1 MKDTASSCMVVATLI
16 ATVMFAAAFSV
27 PGGNDDDTG
36 RPIFLTKKSF
46 LVFAISDALALFSSA
61 TSILIFLSI
70 LTSRYAEEDFLE
82 SLPNRLII
90 GLATLFISVATM
102 MIAFCATLFI
112 VLGPE
117 LVWVANPMALVAC
130 VPSQGRKPNSF
141 LFPVSSTPGNLP
153 VTVFLSGH
161 LPISQLSGTG
171 TKEDPRAPRHA
182 HFHGRRVRRFSGD
195 APPPPASPA
204 ADQHPYLPGSP
215 IRALH
220 VPLLGIFVSV
230 SPPNSLSGE
239 VPATFSTPIPA
250 RALGSVLLPFWCE
263 NYLSWSASVELW
275 FMGQGYE
282 DHLVTQEADIP
293 EAYKTCFKF
302 WTQAKGLYT
311 NDIQRLYKVASAI
324 VHLSQ
329 QDLDLS
335 TYIGQIASLKEQ
347 FLTVM
352 PLTPD
357 VGAQQTQLDK
367 FFMVLT
373 LIGLRPDLE
382 PIRDQ
387 ILGSS
392 SVPSLDDVFARLLR
406 ISSTQTL
413 PSDSAS
419 DSSVLVS
426 QTTSRGGR
434 SGTRGRGQRPHC
446 TYCNKLGH
454 TRDRCYQLHGRPPR
468 TAHMA
473 QSSDSPLP
481 QPPSSSAS
489 QTSQAS
495 IASVAQPGNA
505 SACLTHTS
513 SLGPW
518 ILDSGASDHLSGN
531 KDLFSSITTT
541 SDLPTVTLANGSQT
555 VAKGI
560 GLALPLPSLPLTS
573 VLYTPECPFN
583 LISISKITRT
593 LNCSITFSD
602 KFVTLQDRSTGKT
615 IGIGRESQGLYHL
628 TSDSSPAVC
637 ISTDAPLL
645 IHNRLGHPSLSK
657 FQKMV
662 PRFSTLSSLPCESCQ
677 LGKHTRV
684 SFPKRLNNRAK
695 SPFELVHTDVWGP
708 CRTASTLGFQY
719 FVTFIDDYSRCT
731 WLFLMKNRA
740 ELFSIFQKFYTEIQ
754 TQFNISIR
762 VLRSDNAR
770 EYFSAQFTSFMSHHG
785 ILHQSSCAHTP
796 QQNGVAERKNRHLV
810 ETARTLLLHSHV
822 PFRFWGDAVLTA
834 CYLINRMP
842 SSVLHDQIPHSL
854 LFPDQP
860 LYFLPPRVFG
870 CTCFVHILTPG
881 QDKLSA
887 KAMKCLFLGYSRL
900 QKGYRCYSL
909 ETHRYFISAD
919 VTFFE
924 DSPFFSTT
932 SESLP
937 VSEVLPIPIV
947 SPPDAMPPR
956 PLQVYHRRP
965 RVVAPLPF
973 LRHLLTHFLSLRLH
987 LPRLCLLLMTYPLL
1001 FGKAGDRQWWMKWL
1015 LCTLMAL
1022 GNLVVLPSG
1031 KSTVGCRWVYAV
1043 KVGPDGQVDRL
1054 KARLVAKGYTQ
1065 VYGSD
1070 YGDTFS
1076 PVAKIASVRLLLSM
1090 AAMCSW
1096 PLYQLDIKNAFL
1108 HGDLARKFIWS
1119 NLLCIY
1125 LVVYVDDIVITG
1137 SDQDGIQKLKQHL
1150 FTHFQTKDLGKLK
1163 YFLGIEIAQSSS
1175 GVVLSQ
1181 RKTGEPLGD
1190 PGRYRRLVGKLNYL
1204 TITRPDISFPVSV
1217 VSQFLQ
1223 SPCDSHWDAVIRIL
1237 RYIKSTPGQ
1246 GVLYE
1251 NRGHTQVVGYTD
1263 ADWAGSPT
1271 DRRSTSGYCV
1281 FIGGNLISWKS
1292 KKQDVVARS
1301 SAEAEYRAM
1310 ALATCE
1316 LIWLRHL
1323 LQELRFGK
1331 DEQMKLICDN
1341 QAALHIAS
1349 NPVFHERTKHI
1360 EVDCHFIREK
1370 IASGCVATSFVN
1382 SNDQLADIFTKSL
1395 RGRAASNYVKGQM
1408 LWMLMIRLF
1417 KGKLCFFIYDVCFL
1431 STTYLWPKS
1440 IVAHNFIQVIVEVPC
1455 KVRSQMG
1462 LGQCKKC
1469 YCKPTFD
1476 QAKYVCAN
1484 SNFIEEK
1491 VNMLISS
1498 KLKENHNSI
1507 YSGRASNI
1515 LPMFLHNTLISGFIA
1530 AERELPVTDG
1540 VLPAFQGRGVGLYTM
1555 AADSSSVD
1563 VILDFL
1569 RRNRFTRAEAALR
1582 SELGNRPDLNGF
1594 LQKLTLE
1601 EKADSGN
1608 VAGVEAANG
1617 DGSQAQGSGSKEL
1630 VIVKEI
1636 ECGERNKPPS
1646 GDATNMRSDK
1656 NFAFSKGSEDTV
1668 LDLYT
1673 WKFNADPY
1681 RNEGGS
1687 SGVSTKNNSN
1697 SNSVLELQ
1705 VYEQSRYRIGE
1716 LSDAVASKDAK
1727 SGEEEIGFSGEK
1739 RGSWVGSSSEKDGK
1753 RKAEMGGIR
1762 AAIKE
1767 QVDEVGRA
1775 LYFGKSQGS
1784 SELKTISSLNFPLVL
1799 ECQKEELPR
1808 LPPVKLKSEE
1818 KPLNISWEEKF
1829 EHEGCISNGDAYVVV
1844 GGKRTAGGSW
1854 LSVSQGIAEDT
1865 SDLVSGF
1872 ATVGD
1877 GLSESIDY
1885 PNEYWDSDEY
1895 DDDDDVGYMRQPIE
1909 DETWFLAHEIDYPSD
1924 NEKGT
1929 GHGSVPDP
1937 QERGP
1942 TKDEDD
1948 DQSFAEEDSYFSG
1961 EQYFPAKHVAP
1972 VSASDDPIG
1981 LSVTEMDLS
1990 LRQMNLSM
1998 LRDGKVMNDCGRPR
2012 LDDNCMDD
2020 DQHGSVRS
2028 IGVGINSDAAD
2039 IGSEVKNHPDGGFS
2053 FPPPLRDGQLVQ
2065 ASSSKSLWS
2074 NNCNAPTSDE
2084 TDDCLNALMRNADM
2098 LASWRRK
2105 SSDSSPV
2112 KSSKDEIMLMLLDQR
2127 TLLPSTLSNYG
2138 YNERGHVKKEED
2150 EKTGGAR
2157 EEDPGVSL
2165 EDEEAAAVQEQVR
2178 QIKAQEEEF
2187 ETFNLK
2193 IVHRKNR
2200 HVSPHLK
2207 NLLNY

>member
-1 MKDTASSCMVVATLI
+1 MITSEK
-16 ATVMFAAAFSV
+16 
-27 PGGNDDDTG
+27 
-36 RPIFLTKKSF
+36 
-46 LVFAISDALALFSSA
+46 LV
-61 TSILIFLSI
+61 
-70 LTSRYAEEDFLE
+70 
-82 SLPNRLII
+82 
-90 GLATLFISVATM
+90 
-102 MIAFCATLFI
+102 
-112 VLGPE
+112 
-117 LVWVANPMALVAC
+117 
-130 VPSQGRKPNSF
+130 
-141 LFPVSSTPGNLP
+141 
-153 VTVFLSGH
+153 
-161 LPISQLSGTG
+161 
-171 TKEDPRAPRHA
+171 
-182 HFHGRRVRRFSGD
+182 
-195 APPPPASPA
+195 
-204 ADQHPYLPGSP
+204 GS
-215 IRALH
+215 
-220 VPLLGIFVSV
+220 
-230 SPPNSLSGE
+230 
-239 VPATFSTPIPA
+239 
-250 RALGSVLLPFWCE
+250 E

-282 DHLVTQEADIP
+282 DHLITQEADIP
-293 EAYKTCFKF
+293 EVDRVQWRKIDAQLCSVLWQSVDPRILLHLQAYKTCFKF
-302 WTQAKGLYT
+302 GLRPKDYT
-311 NDIQRLYKVASAI
+311 RMISSVFISLTSSSWSLL
-324 VHLSQ
+324 LS
-329 QDLDLS
+329 
-335 TYIGQIASLKEQ
+335 
-347 FLTVM
+347 
-352 PLTPD
+352 
-357 VGAQQTQLDK
+357 
-367 FFMVLT
+367 
-373 LIGLRPDLE
+373 GLRPDLE

-413 PSDSAS
+413 PSDSAL

-434 SGTRGRGQRPHC
+434 
-446 TYCNKLGH
+446 K
-454 TRDRCYQLHGRPPR
+454 CYMEDLLALPIWP
-468 TAHMA
+468 
-473 QSSDSPLP
+473 SPLILRCLSLRA
-481 QPPSSSAS
+481 PPHLRHLRLLLPLL
-489 QTSQAS
+489 
-495 IASVAQPGNA
+495 AQ
-505 SACLTHTS
+505 L
-513 SLGPW
+513 
-518 ILDSGASDHLSGN
+518 
-531 KDLFSSITTT
+531 DLFSSITTT

-731 WLFLMKNRA
+731 WLLMKNRA

-810 ETARTLLLHSHV
+810 ETARTLLLHNHV

-947 SPPDAMPPR
+947 SPPDAMPLDHFR
-956 PLQVYHRRP
+956 FII
-965 RVVAPLPF
+965 VALVSLLLSLF

-1001 FGKAGDRQWWMKWL
+1001 FGKSTHEALSHPGWRQAMVDE
-1015 LCTLMAL
+1015 MAAL
-1022 GNLVVLPSG
+1022 HSNGTWDLVVLPSG

-1090 AAMCSW
+1090 AAMLRRS
-1096 PLYQLDIKNAFL
+1096 LYGLKQSPRAWFSRFSSVVQEFGMLRSTADHSVFYHHNSL
-1108 HGDLARKFIWS
+1108 GQ
-1119 NLLCIY
+1119 CIY

-1181 RKTGEPLGD
+1181 RKYALDILEETGMLDCKPVDTPMDPNVKLVPGQGEPLGD
-1190 PGRYRRLVGKLNYL
+1190 PG
-1204 TITRPDISFPVSV
+1204 DI
-1217 VSQFLQ
+1217 
-1223 SPCDSHWDAVIRIL
+1223 DGSHWDAVIRIL

-1395 RGRAASNYVKGQM
+1395 RGPRIKYICN
-1408 LWMLMIRLF
+1408 
-1417 KGKLCFFIYDVCFL
+1417 KLGAYDV
-1431 STTYLWPKS
+1431 Y
-1440 IVAHNFIQVIVEVPC
+1440 A
-1455 KVRSQMG
+1455 
-1462 LGQCKKC
+1462 
-1469 YCKPTFD
+1469 
-1476 QAKYVCAN
+1476 
-1484 SNFIEEK
+1484 
-1491 VNMLISS
+1491 
-1498 KLKENHNSI
+1498 
-1507 YSGRASNI
+1507 
-1515 LPMFLHNTLISGFIA
+1515 
-1530 AERELPVTDG
+1530 
-1540 VLPAFQGRGVGLYTM
+1540 PA
-1555 AADSSSVD
+1555 
-1563 VILDFL
+1563 
-1569 RRNRFTRAEAALR
+1569 
-1582 SELGNRPDLNGF
+1582 
-1594 LQKLTLE
+1594 
-1601 EKADSGN
+1601 
-1608 VAGVEAANG
+1608 
-1617 DGSQAQGSGSKEL
+1617 
-1630 VIVKEI
+1630 
-1636 ECGERNKPPS
+1636 
-1646 GDATNMRSDK
+1646 
-1656 NFAFSKGSEDTV
+1656 
-1668 LDLYT
+1668 
-1673 WKFNADPY
+1673 
-1681 RNEGGS
+1681 
-1687 SGVSTKNNSN
+1687 
-1697 SNSVLELQ
+1697 
-1705 VYEQSRYRIGE
+1705 
-1716 LSDAVASKDAK
+1716 
-1727 SGEEEIGFSGEK
+1727 
-1739 RGSWVGSSSEKDGK
+1739 
-1753 RKAEMGGIR
+1753 
-1762 AAIKE
+1762 
-1767 QVDEVGRA
+1767 
-1775 LYFGKSQGS
+1775 
-1784 SELKTISSLNFPLVL
+1784 
-1799 ECQKEELPR
+1799 
-1808 LPPVKLKSEE
+1808 
-1818 KPLNISWEEKF
+1818 
-1829 EHEGCISNGDAYVVV
+1829 
-1844 GGKRTAGGSW
+1844 
-1854 LSVSQGIAEDT
+1854 
-1865 SDLVSGF
+1865 
-1872 ATVGD
+1872 
-1877 GLSESIDY
+1877 
-1885 PNEYWDSDEY
+1885 
-1895 DDDDDVGYMRQPIE
+1895 
-1909 DETWFLAHEIDYPSD
+1909 
-1924 NEKGT
+1924 
-1929 GHGSVPDP
+1929 
-1937 QERGP
+1937 
-1942 TKDEDD
+1942 
-1948 DQSFAEEDSYFSG
+1948 
-1961 EQYFPAKHVAP
+1961 
-1972 VSASDDPIG
+1972 
-1981 LSVTEMDLS
+1981 
-1990 LRQMNLSM
+1990 
-1998 LRDGKVMNDCGRPR
+1998 
-2012 LDDNCMDD
+2012 
-2020 DQHGSVRS
+2020 
-2028 IGVGINSDAAD
+2028 
-2039 IGSEVKNHPDGGFS
+2039 
-2053 FPPPLRDGQLVQ
+2053 
-2065 ASSSKSLWS
+2065 
-2074 NNCNAPTSDE
+2074 
-2084 TDDCLNALMRNADM
+2084 
-2098 LASWRRK
+2098 
-2105 SSDSSPV
+2105 
-2112 KSSKDEIMLMLLDQR
+2112 
-2127 TLLPSTLSNYG
+2127 
-2138 YNERGHVKKEED
+2138 
-2150 EKTGGAR
+2150 
-2157 EEDPGVSL
+2157 
-2165 EDEEAAAVQEQVR
+2165 
-2178 QIKAQEEEF
+2178 
-2187 ETFNLK
+2187 
-2193 IVHRKNR
+2193 
-2200 HVSPHLK
+2200 
-2207 NLLNY
+2207 

>member
-1 MKDTASSCMVVATLI
+1 MTTKNQIFT
-16 ATVMFAAAFSV
+16 SV
-27 PGGNDDDTG
+27 
-36 RPIFLTKKSF
+36 
-46 LVFAISDALALFSSA
+46 IS
-61 TSILIFLSI
+61 
-70 LTSRYAEEDFLE
+70 
-82 SLPNRLII
+82 
-90 GLATLFISVATM
+90 
-102 MIAFCATLFI
+102 
-112 VLGPE
+112 
-117 LVWVANPMALVAC
+117 
-130 VPSQGRKPNSF
+130 
-141 LFPVSSTPGNLP
+141 
-153 VTVFLSGH
+153 
-161 LPISQLSGTG
+161 
-171 TKEDPRAPRHA
+171 
-182 HFHGRRVRRFSGD
+182 
-195 APPPPASPA
+195 
-204 ADQHPYLPGSP
+204 GSP
-215 IRALH
+215 MITLEKL
-220 VPLLGIFVSV
+220 V
-230 SPPNSLSGE
+230 
-239 VPATFSTPIPA
+239 
-250 RALGSVLLPFWCE
+250 GSE

-293 EAYKTCFKF
+293 EVDRVQWRKIDAQLCSVLWQSVDPRILLHLQAYKTCFKF

-573 VLYTPECPFN
+573 
-583 LISISKITRT
+583 
-593 LNCSITFSD
+593 
-602 KFVTLQDRSTGKT
+602 DRSTGKT

-719 FVTFIDDYSRCT
+719 FVTFIDDYSR
-731 WLFLMKNRA
+731 
-740 ELFSIFQKFYTEIQ
+740 S
-754 TQFNISIR
+754 
-762 VLRSDNAR
+762 
-770 EYFSAQFTSFMSHHG
+770 QFTSFMSHHG

-810 ETARTLLLHSHV
+810 ETARTLLHSHV

-870 CTCFVHILTPG
+870 CTCFVHILTSG

-909 ETHRYFISAD
+909 QTHRYFISAD

-932 SESLP
+932 SEF
-937 VSEVLPIPIV
+937 IIV
-947 SPPDAMPPR
+947 A
-956 PLQVYHRRP
+956 P

-973 LRHLLTHFLSLRLH
+973 PEAPADSLPIPSASPAPALPSPNDLPIAVRKGTRSTRNPHPIYNFLSYHRLSSPYSAFVSAISSVS
-987 LPRLCLLLMTYPLL
+987 LPKSTHEALSHP
-1001 FGKAGDRQWWMKWL
+1001 GWRQAMVDE
-1015 LCTLMAL
+1015 MAAL
-1022 GNLVVLPSG
+1022 HSNGTWDLVVLPSG

-1043 KVGPDGQVDRL
+1043 KVGPDGQ
-1054 KARLVAKGYTQ
+1054 
-1065 VYGSD
+1065 
-1070 YGDTFS
+1070 
-1076 PVAKIASVRLLLSM
+1076 IASVRLLLSM

-1108 HGDLARKFIWS
+1108 HGDLAEEVYMEQPPGFVAQGES
-1119 NLLCIY
+1119 G
-1125 LVVYVDDIVITG
+1125 LVCRPKTWGNSSI
-1137 SDQDGIQKLKQHL
+1137 SW
-1150 FTHFQTKDLGKLK
+1150 
-1163 YFLGIEIAQSSS
+1163 GIEIAQSSS

-1181 RKTGEPLGD
+1181 RKYALDILEETGMLD
-1190 PGRYRRLVGKLNYL
+1190 CKTRRHTYGSECQTCTRTGGAFRRPQEISTARSKLNYL

-1237 RYIKSTPGQ
+1237 QYIKSTPGQ
-1246 GVLYE
+1246 VYCTRTE
-1251 NRGHTQVVGYTD
+1251 VHTQVVGYTD

-1301 SAEAEYRAM
+1301 SAEA
-1310 ALATCE
+1310 
-1316 LIWLRHL
+1316 
-1323 LQELRFGK
+1323 
-1331 DEQMKLICDN
+1331 
-1341 QAALHIAS
+1341 
-1349 NPVFHERTKHI
+1349 
-1360 EVDCHFIREK
+1360 
-1370 IASGCVATSFVN
+1370 
-1382 SNDQLADIFTKSL
+1382 
-1395 RGRAASNYVKGQM
+1395 
-1408 LWMLMIRLF
+1408 
-1417 KGKLCFFIYDVCFL
+1417 
-1431 STTYLWPKS
+1431 
-1440 IVAHNFIQVIVEVPC
+1440 
-1455 KVRSQMG
+1455 
-1462 LGQCKKC
+1462 
-1469 YCKPTFD
+1469 
-1476 QAKYVCAN
+1476 
-1484 SNFIEEK
+1484 
-1491 VNMLISS
+1491 
-1498 KLKENHNSI
+1498 
-1507 YSGRASNI
+1507 
-1515 LPMFLHNTLISGFIA
+1515 
-1530 AERELPVTDG
+1530 
-1540 VLPAFQGRGVGLYTM
+1540 
-1555 AADSSSVD
+1555 
-1563 VILDFL
+1563 
-1569 RRNRFTRAEAALR
+1569 
-1582 SELGNRPDLNGF
+1582 
-1594 LQKLTLE
+1594 
-1601 EKADSGN
+1601 
-1608 VAGVEAANG
+1608 
-1617 DGSQAQGSGSKEL
+1617 
-1630 VIVKEI
+1630 
-1636 ECGERNKPPS
+1636 
-1646 GDATNMRSDK
+1646 
-1656 NFAFSKGSEDTV
+1656 
-1668 LDLYT
+1668 
-1673 WKFNADPY
+1673 
-1681 RNEGGS
+1681 
-1687 SGVSTKNNSN
+1687 GVSS
-1697 SNSVLELQ
+1697 
-1705 VYEQSRYRIGE
+1705 Y
-1716 LSDAVASKDAK
+1716 D
-1727 SGEEEIGFSGEK
+1727 
-1739 RGSWVGSSSEKDGK
+1739 
-1753 RKAEMGGIR
+1753 
-1762 AAIKE
+1762 
-1767 QVDEVGRA
+1767 
-1775 LYFGKSQGS
+1775 FG
-1784 SELKTISSLNFPLVL
+1784 N
-1799 ECQKEELPR
+1799 
-1808 LPPVKLKSEE
+1808 
-1818 KPLNISWEEKF
+1818 
-1829 EHEGCISNGDAYVVV
+1829 
-1844 GGKRTAGGSW
+1844 
-1854 LSVSQGIAEDT
+1854 
-1865 SDLVSGF
+1865 
-1872 ATVGD
+1872 
-1877 GLSESIDY
+1877 
-1885 PNEYWDSDEY
+1885 
-1895 DDDDDVGYMRQPIE
+1895 M
-1909 DETWFLAHEIDYPSD
+1909 
-1924 NEKGT
+1924 
-1929 GHGSVPDP
+1929 
-1937 QERGP
+1937 
-1942 TKDEDD
+1942 
-1948 DQSFAEEDSYFSG
+1948 
-1961 EQYFPAKHVAP
+1961 
-1972 VSASDDPIG
+1972 
-1981 LSVTEMDLS
+1981 
-1990 LRQMNLSM
+1990 
-1998 LRDGKVMNDCGRPR
+1998 
-2012 LDDNCMDD
+2012 
-2020 DQHGSVRS
+2020 
-2028 IGVGINSDAAD
+2028 
-2039 IGSEVKNHPDGGFS
+2039 
-2053 FPPPLRDGQLVQ
+2053 
-2065 ASSSKSLWS
+2065 
-2074 NNCNAPTSDE
+2074 
-2084 TDDCLNALMRNADM
+2084 
-2098 LASWRRK
+2098 
-2105 SSDSSPV
+2105 
-2112 KSSKDEIMLMLLDQR
+2112 
-2127 TLLPSTLSNYG
+2127 
-2138 YNERGHVKKEED
+2138 
-2150 EKTGGAR
+2150 
-2157 EEDPGVSL
+2157 
-2165 EDEEAAAVQEQVR
+2165 
-2178 QIKAQEEEF
+2178 
-2187 ETFNLK
+2187 
-2193 IVHRKNR
+2193 
-2200 HVSPHLK
+2200 
-2207 NLLNY
+2207 